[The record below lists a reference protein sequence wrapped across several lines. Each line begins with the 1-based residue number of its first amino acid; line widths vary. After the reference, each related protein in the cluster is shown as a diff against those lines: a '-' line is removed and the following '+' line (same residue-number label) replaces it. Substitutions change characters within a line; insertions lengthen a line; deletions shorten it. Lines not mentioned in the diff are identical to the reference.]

1 MAEIR
6 VLIADDH
13 AVLRSGLTL
22 LINTQSDMKVI
33 GEAGD
38 FRTTREKVLELHPD
52 VVTLDLSMP
61 GGDAVRLIEGLTK
74 ETPDSRLLVL
84 TMHDDASMFRM
95 AIAAGAAGYIVKSAA
110 DTELLT
116 AIRTVAA
123 GRSFVSLPGN
133 TVPSGPES
141 PPVLETFEQE
151 ALNSLSTRERE
162 VLTLVAAGHTNQAIA
177 DRLYLSVKTVESYR
191 SRLMTKLN
199 LGTRAELTQFALR
212 LGLLQSES

>member
-1 MAEIR
+1 MHEIR

-13 AVLRSGLTL
+13 AVLRAGLKL

-38 FRTTREKVLELHPD
+38 FRMTREKSVELCPD

-61 GGDAVRLIEGLTK
+61 GGDPVRVIEDLTK
-74 ETPDSRLLVL
+74 QLPQTRLLVL
-84 TMHDDASMFRM
+84 KMHDDASMFR
-95 AIAAGAAGYIVKSAA
+95 AAFTAGAAEYIVKSAA

-133 TVPSGPES
+133 AGLQ
-141 PPVLETFEQE
+141 PPDSTPPGDADDQA
-151 ALNSLSTRERE
+151 ALKSLSARELE
-162 VLTLVAAGHTNQAIA
+162 VLTLVAQGHTNQAIA
-177 DRLYLSVKTVESYR
+177 DRLFLSVKTVESYR
-191 SRLMTKLN
+191 SRLMAKLH
-199 LGTRAELTQFALR
+199 LGTRAELTQFALKH
-212 LGLLQSES
+212 GLLDPQ